1 VAILCRNHV
10 GALMA
15 VFAAAKAGSRVV
27 VSTTGSAPPQVR
39 RVCAREGIEAIL
51 LDDDLTAVIAE
62 LPSDLAPWGA

>member
-27 VSTTGSAPPQVR
+27 FLTMGSAPPQVR
-39 RVCAREGIEAIL
+39 EVCAREGIEAIL
-51 LDDDLTAVIAE
+51 LDYDLTALTAE
-62 LPSDLAPWGA
+62 LPSDLAP